1 MKQIRIG
8 LIGAGMISN
17 KHLQCFQDI
26 PEAQVVAVCS
36 RTQES
41 AERCAAKWNIPSVYT
56 DYQEMLKRDDID
68 AIDICLHNNLHA
80 SAAIAAF
87 QAGKHVYCEKPLAGT
102 YADGLAMVEAAKD
115 SGKSLHIQLGL
126 LYEPNARAAKRLVDS
141 GALGEIYHARSV
153 AFRRRNRPF
162 VDGYG
167 SADFVQKK
175 YAGGGAL
182 YDFGVYDISLLL
194 YLMGLP
200 APRRICGQL
209 YQKIPMNEQ
218 RRLQSHYDVEELG
231 TGFVRFDKD
240 LTMDLFESW
249 AVHLDSLAPSLLL
262 GSLGGVKMDPFS
274 FHTTIGDT
282 ELDCTG
288 DLENMDFRW
297 THTEP
302 KEYAY
307 TSSEAHW
314 IAALTGEVELLP
326 TAELAL
332 QTMLIQEGIV
342 LSSKLGREVT
352 AEEVMDASQS
362 LMMPL

>member
-1 MKQIRIG
+1 
-8 LIGAGMISN
+8 MISRAN
-17 KHLQCFQDI
+17 QIGIIIDVLCTASLWHSVLSLIPACF
-26 PEAQVVAVCS
+26 
-36 RTQES
+36 
-41 AERCAAKWNIPSVYT
+41 
-56 DYQEMLKRDDID
+56 
-68 AIDICLHNNLHA
+68 
-80 SAAIAAF
+80 
-87 QAGKHVYCEKPLAGT
+87 
-102 YADGLAMVEAAKD
+102 
-115 SGKSLHIQLGL
+115 
-126 LYEPNARAAKRLVDS
+126 
-141 GALGEIYHARSV
+141 
-153 AFRRRNRPF
+153 
-162 VDGYG
+162 
-167 SADFVQKK
+167 
-175 YAGGGAL
+175 
-182 YDFGVYDISLLL
+182 
-194 YLMGLP
+194 
-200 APRRICGQL
+200 CG
-209 YQKIPMNEQ
+209 P
-218 RRLQSHYDVEELG
+218 
-231 TGFVRFDKD
+231 
-240 LTMDLFESW
+240 
-249 AVHLDSLAPSLLL
+249 LLL
-262 GSLGGVKMDPFS
+262 GSLGGVKLDPFS